1 MFALLPLRYVTIQV
15 DASWRQDVA
24 AVFASDF
31 SSAWPRSV
39 VELNPSS
46 SPRFSW
52 LGVGFLC
59 DSDVPSRRRSPGTRH
74 VGQTVR
80 RAGSVCMA
88 TLQQRAFA
96 HGGGLLY
103 EVGLERRCVS

>member
-39 VELNPSS
+39 VELIRRLAP
-46 SPRFSW
+46 
-52 LGVGFLC
+52 GFLGWELDFFAIQMSVSGC
-59 DSDVPSRRRSPGTRH
+59 WTFTLTDGWSR
-74 VGQTVR
+74 
-80 RAGSVCMA
+80 
-88 TLQQRAFA
+88 
-96 HGGGLLY
+96 
-103 EVGLERRCVS
+103 

>member
-39 VELNPSS
+39 VELIRRLVP
-46 SPRFSW
+46 
-52 LGVGFLC
+52 GFLGWELDFFAIQMC
-59 DSDVPSRRRSPGTRH
+59 
-74 VGQTVR
+74 R
-80 RAGSVCMA
+80 RADVRQEQGMLDKQPNGWFRLYGA
-88 TLQQRAFA
+88 LQPRAFA
-96 HGGGLLY
+96 HGGELLY
-103 EVGLERRCVS
+103 EVDLSAGASLM